1 MKEVQTRNIIFDLNG
16 VLLLGK
22 AKSVLDKLN
31 LKEEEYNEL
40 INFFDNWN
48 DMDTTD
54 TSIEEKFNSY
64 NFSLDIKN
72 KYKDKLLKYY
82 ELRDVNNNLI
92 NLIKE
97 LKKNNKVYILSDN
110 NKEASIYYKS
120 LLNDLDGYVF
130 SYEYNTIKKEGKLFD
145 ILLDKYNL
153 DPKTCYFIDNTK
165 ENVDIAESKGIKGIH
180 YQENDEE
187 IINYFKENGLI

>member
-1 MKEVQTRNIIFDLNG
+1 MNIIFDLNG

-22 AKSVLDKLN
+22 AKSVLNKLN

-64 NFSLDIKN
+64 NFSNNIIS
-72 KYKDKLLKYY
+72 KYKDILLKYY
-82 ELRDVNNNLI
+82 ELRDFNNNLL

-97 LKKNNKVYILSDN
+97 LKNNNNKVYILSDN
-110 NKEASIYYKS
+110 NKDASIYYKS
-120 LLNDLDGYVF
+120 VLNDLDGYIF
-130 SYEYNTIKKEGKLFD
+130 SYEYKTIKKDGKLFD
-145 ILLDKYNL
+145 ILLEKYDL
-153 DPKTCYFIDNTK
+153 DPKTCYFIDDTI
-165 ENVDIAESKGIKGIH
+165 ENIKVAESKGMNGIL
-180 YQENDEE
+180 YEDDNK
-187 IINYFKENGLI
+187 IINYFKERGII

>member
-1 MKEVQTRNIIFDLNG
+1 MNIIFDLCG
-16 VLLLGK
+16 VIIKGK
-22 AKSVLDKLN
+22 ASCILDKLD
-31 LKEEEYNEL
+31 LTKEEYNEL
-40 INFFDNWN
+40 IKFFDDWYNQ
-48 DMDTTD
+48 DIGKET
-54 TSIEEKFNSY
+54 IEDKFNSC
-64 NFSLDIKN
+64 NFNEELTT

-153 DPKTCYFIDNTK
+153 YPKTCYFIDNTK